1 MSFPVAMEWEVSD
14 SEENMSDLMNNS
26 AKEAETVPAPIPPP
40 PGAGARDAESQ
51 TAAGM
56 GTGVGNIVRRWRRE
70 DLLKKSSLGARA
82 AALLFSLL
90 AFIIMA
96 SNKHGDWKDF
106 DRYEEYRHSQILIL
120 YKCLVFHSTTFRQLH
135 ELSTGRIYSSGRN
148 WGMIDFFGDQVAAY
162 LLISSA
168 SSAVPMTNRMR
179 ESNDNLFTDSSASAI
194 SMEFLAF
201 LAMAISAVISGYK
214 LSRQSYI

>member
-1 MSFPVAMEWEVSD
+1 
-14 SEENMSDLMNNS
+14 MSDLMNNS

-120 YKCLVFHSTTFRQLH
+120 HKCLVFHSTVVV
-135 ELSTGRIYSSGRN
+135 
-148 WGMIDFFGDQVAAY
+148 FFF
-162 LLISSA
+162 
-168 SSAVPMTNRMR
+168 
-179 ESNDNLFTDSSASAI
+179 NLFFWFPY
-194 SMEFLAF
+194 ELR
-201 LAMAISAVISGYK
+201 K
-214 LSRQSYI
+214 